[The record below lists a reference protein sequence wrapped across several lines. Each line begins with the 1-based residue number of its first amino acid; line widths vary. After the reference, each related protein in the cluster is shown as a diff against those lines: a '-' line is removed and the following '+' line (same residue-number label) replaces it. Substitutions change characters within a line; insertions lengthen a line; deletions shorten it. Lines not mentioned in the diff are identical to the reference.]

1 MSSKGKREKEEARG
15 AFSRGEEE
23 EERTM
28 PKTGKKV
35 RELSRL
41 MELGRL
47 AGVEQKLSEGRD

>member
-1 MSSKGKREKEEARG
+1 MRRG
-15 AFSRGEEE
+15 

-28 PKTGKKV
+28 PKTGEGG
-35 RELSRL
+35 ELSRL

>member
-1 MSSKGKREKEEARG
+1 MRR
-15 AFSRGEEE
+15 E